1 MQKAMKKG
9 AQPSSHI
16 KGIDGLK
23 GLAIIAII
31 LYHLRMPGLSGG
43 FVGVEL
49 FFVIS
54 GYLTTRS
61 ILVRRGKGVP
71 HSTRTFYVRRLRRL
85 YPTLVL
91 VTLSTLCLA
100 AVLCRQALVGAFP
113 HAIGALT
120 FSYNWV
126 DIAQG
131 SSYFSATVPEPLKN
145 MWYVAV
151 LAQFLLICP
160 WLVALLARI
169 GGVDGKRSDA
179 ADTGADSRRKGSPQT
194 AGVEGAA
201 GTSGQTVSWVAR
213 VRRAIPVIVLILL
226 AAASAAGMI
235 TLYAPGSDPTRVYY
249 GTDTHCFALLL
260 GMAFAWH
267 AHGRQRTPADARTR
281 YTQQLVGWTGLAVL
295 ALCVAGCSSGL
306 VAFRGGLLVGA
317 IASVALFQGILMPGT
332 RLESFASCVPL
343 VWLGRHSYGLYLWHY
358 PLYTIAAT
366 AFASYLKSAW
376 WHEALVCVA
385 VIALSMALTWIGDHA
400 FATPIASRGFR
411 RFFIADQAWSGP
423 VTCLKTGSAIAV
435 VLVLTYGSGFALACA
450 PRLGE
455 TEAVLRA
462 DGQLAQHSQLLAQDS
477 QPQSSSQ
484 SSPMSNAFNQQIAAD
499 AQIQQKK
506 TDERDAAAQ
515 AALEKQ
521 VKEAQQ
527 AKQLA
532 EERARKAQEAV
543 SDPAVL
549 QQMPSGDQMSMIG
562 DSVMLGA
569 SPSILSKFPGA
580 YIDAQVSRHVGDGLT
595 IISSLASAG
604 TLRPWLVV
612 GLGTNGMVTAQDIA
626 AIDSAMGQ
634 GHNLVL
640 VTGYADRSWIAPS
653 NQAVADYAAAHSDHV
668 LVADWDTAIGGHTD
682 LLLSDGFHPTEPAG
696 GDLYAQTLYDSIAL
710 WLKNKG

>member
-1 MQKAMKKG
+1 MKKG

-54 GYLTTRS
+54 GYLTTLS
-61 ILVRRGKGVP
+61 ILVRRGEGVS

-85 YPTLVL
+85 YPTLLV

-113 HAIGALT
+113 HVIGALT

-145 MWYVAV
+145 VWYVAV
-151 LAQFLLICP
+151 LAQFLLVCP

-179 ADTGADSRRKGSPQT
+179 AGAKGP
-194 AGVEGAA
+194 GIPR
-201 GTSGQTVSWVAR
+201 GTL
-213 VRRAIPVIVLILL
+213 VRRAIPVAILILL

-235 TLYAPGSDPTRVYY
+235 ALYVPGSDPTRVYY

-295 ALCVAGCSSGL
+295 ALCVAGCSNGL

-332 RLESFASCVPL
+332 RLESYASCAPL
-343 VWLGRHSYGLYLWHY
+343 VWLGRNSYGLYLWHY
-358 PLYTIAAT
+358 PLYAIAAT
-366 AFASYLKSAW
+366 AYASYLKTAW
-376 WHEALVCVA
+376 WHEALVGVA
-385 VIALSMALTWIGDHA
+385 VVALSVALTWIGDHA
-400 FATPIASRGFR
+400 FATPIASRGFH
-411 RFFIADQAWSGP
+411 RFFIADQAWAGP
-423 VTCLKTGSAIAV
+423 MACLKTGSAIAV

-462 DGQLAQHSQLLAQDS
+462 DGLLAQHSQLLAQDS

-484 SSPMSNAFNQQIAAD
+484 SSPMSDAFNQQIAAD

-515 AALEKQ
+515 AALDKQ

-543 SDPAVL
+543 SDPTVL

-580 YIDAQVSRHVGDGLT
+580 YIDAQVSRHVDDGLT

-612 GLGTNGMVTAQDIA
+612 GLGTNGMVTQQDIA
-626 AIDSAMGQ
+626 AIDSAMGR

-710 WLKNKG
+710 WLKGKG